1 MKNDLKRDAPLALKL
16 SEKQQTEL
24 KRKQAMS
31 KIWDHYTYYIADYYL
46 PYLINGDA
54 SGLSNAEREEL
65 DEFEQF
71 AQNLAKEDGFTVG
84 HWAVQDNE
92 NYGMCEVSDKLG
104 NVAEVWLMVYKN
116 A

>member
-31 KIWDHYTYYIADYYL
+31 KIWDSYTYHIADYFV
-46 PYLINGDA
+46 PALINDDY
-54 SGLSNAEREEL
+54 SGLSDDEVGEL
-65 DEFEQF
+65 ESFIDEAFTD
-71 AQNLAKEDGFTVG
+71 AREDGFTVG
-84 HWAVQDNE
+84 HWDVQDNE
-92 NYGMCEVSDKLG
+92 NYGMCDVCDKLA
-104 NVAEVWLMVYKN
+104 NVATVKLMVYKD

>member
-1 MKNDLKRDAPLALKL
+1 MKNDLKRDAPLSLKL
-16 SEKQQTEL
+16 SKKQQARI
-24 KRKQAMS
+24 KNMNA
-31 KIWDHYTYYIADYYL
+31 KIWDSYTYHIADYFL

-54 SGLSNAEREEL
+54 SGLSNVERKEL
-65 DEFEQF
+65 DDFE
-71 AQNLAKEDGFTVG
+71 AYAKKYAVESGFTVG

-104 NVAEVWLMVYKN
+104 NLAEVWLMVYKN

>member
-16 SEKQQTEL
+16 SEKQHTRI
-24 KRKQAMS
+24 KKMNA
-31 KIWDHYTYYIADYYL
+31 KVWDHYTYHIADYYL

-54 SGLSNAEREEL
+54 SELSNAEREEL

-104 NVAEVWLMVYKN
+104 NVAEVWLMVCKD

>member
-1 MKNDLKRDAPLALKL
+1 MKNDLKRDAPLALEL
-16 SEKQQTEL
+16 SEKQHTRI
-24 KRKQAMS
+24 KKMNA
-31 KIWDHYTYYIADYYL
+31 KIWDHYTYHIADYYL
-46 PYLINGDA
+46 PCLINSDP
-54 SGLSNAEREEL
+54 SGLSDDEDAELE
-65 DEFEQF
+65 DFEQF

>member
-1 MKNDLKRDAPLALKL
+1 MKNDFKRDAPLALKL
-16 SEKQQTEL
+16 SEKQHTRI
-24 KRKQAMS
+24 KKMNA
-31 KIWDHYTYYIADYYL
+31 KIWDHYTYHIADYYL
-46 PYLINGDA
+46 PALVNGDA
-54 SGLSNAEREEL
+54 TVLSNAEREEL

>member
-16 SEKQQTEL
+16 SEKQHTRI
-24 KRKQAMS
+24 KKMNA

-54 SGLSNAEREEL
+54 SGLSNAERKEL
-65 DEFEQF
+65 EEFEQF

-104 NVAEVWLMVYKN
+104 NVAEVWLMVYKD

>member
-16 SEKQQTEL
+16 SEKQHTRI
-24 KRKQAMS
+24 KKMNA

-54 SGLSNAEREEL
+54 SGLSNAERKEL
-65 DEFEQF
+65 EEFEQF

-104 NVAEVWLMVYKN
+104 KIAKGLQMVYKDS
-116 A
+116 

>member
-1 MKNDLKRDAPLALKL
+1 MNA
-16 SEKQQTEL
+16 
-24 KRKQAMS
+24 

-46 PYLINGDA
+46 PALVNGDA
-54 SGLSNAEREEL
+54 TVLSNAEREEL

-84 HWAVQDNE
+84 PWAVQDNE
-92 NYGMCEVSDKLG
+92 NYGMCEVSDKFG